1 MILQKYARLLVDYC
15 LAIQPG
21 ELLYLK
27 ATTLAEPLVREV
39 YRYALQKGAHVE
51 VQLSFM
57 EENRIFIENA
67 GEQQLNWISPAS
79 GEMMQKADAYL
90 YIRAPF
96 NVFEDSGLPGD
107 KIKQRQHALEPLN
120 KIYFERTGNG
130 RLKRCLCQYPT
141 TAAAQQARMS
151 LENYEQFVYRAC
163 KLDKDDPTKAW
174 LELRETQQKI
184 VDYLHTKDM
193 IRYVSEGTD
202 ISFSTKGRTWL
213 NSDGRSNMPS
223 GEVFTAPVEDSVNG
237 EIAFSFP
244 SVYLGTE
251 FEAVRLKVKNGL
263 VVGFEAQKGAEKLE
277 EILAIPG
284 ANRFGEAAIGTNYDI
299 NRYTGNILF
308 DEKIG
313 GTIHMALG
321 QSYLQAGGKNE
332 SSIHWDLITEMK
344 NGGKIYADGT
354 LIYENGTFLI

>member
-1 MILQKYARLLVDYC
+1 MILQKYAHLLVDYC

-27 ATTLAEPLVREV
+27 STTVAEPLVREV
-39 YRYALQKGAHVE
+39 YRYAIQKGAHVE
-51 VQLSFM
+51 VHLSIM

-67 GEQQLNWISPAS
+67 GDDQLNWVSPAS
-79 GEMMQKADAYL
+79 WEMMEKADAYL

-107 KIKQRQHALEPLN
+107 KVKKRQQGLEPLH
-120 KIYFERTGNG
+120 KVYFERTGNG
-130 RLKRCLCQYPT
+130 SMKRCLCQYPT
-141 TAAAQQARMS
+141 PAAAQQARMS

-163 KLDKDDPTKAW
+163 KLDKDNPTGAW
-174 LELRETQQKI
+174 LELSESQQKI
-184 VDYLHTKDM
+184 VDYLHTKES

-237 EIAFSFP
+237 EIYFSFP
-244 SVYLGTE
+244 SVYMGTE
-251 FEAVRLKVKNGL
+251 FEGVHLQVKDGI
-263 VVGFEAQKGAEKLE
+263 VVGFEARKGAEKLE

-284 ANRFGEAAIGTNYDI
+284 ANKFGEAAVGTNYDI

-313 GTIHMALG
+313 GTVHMALG

-332 SSIHWDLITEMK
+332 SSVHWDLITEMK
-344 NGGKIYADGT
+344 NGGKIFANGT
-354 LIYENGTFLI
+354 LVYENGTFLI